1 MKQKQNQQR
10 INFFEQIKA
19 LQNLGLFWS
28 ETSIQVLLIV
38 AVAVPIAV
46 SIAIL
51 IIFGYETWEFFQD
64 VSFWQFFTDAQW
76 TPTFAHQN
84 FGIMVLASATLM
96 IGLIAIVVATPLGLL
111 AAIYL
116 HEYAPTNIRRIA
128 KVSFES
134 LSGIPTIV
142 YGYFALLWVTP
153 FLKEFIPGLST
164 FNSLSAGM
172 VTGILVAPVISSIG
186 EDVLAAVP
194 TFLRE
199 GGYALGFTKREV
211 LTRIVIPM
219 ATPGFIAAI
228 TLALSRALGETMIAA
243 IAAGQAPKLTA
254 NPLIPV
260 SSITAFIV
268 QVSLGDVRPDTTIYH
283 TIFTVGFALFLITL
297 SLNGFGHWL
306 VRRHNRMMVSMAV
319 PTAEQTT
326 STTPEPTHY
335 ALSLPPIPPVSATLR
350 GRQWRDR
357 LWHGLSALAILLG
370 VLIFV
375 ILLATTLQEGW
386 GEIDGHFLTA
396 TSSRRAA
403 EAGIAAA
410 LVGTLWLL
418 CLTALI
424 AFPIG
429 VGAAVF
435 LEEYLPNNRLN
446 HILEIHIANL
456 AAVPAILYGLMGLAI
471 FAQGWTAFT
480 GGRSLISA
488 ALVLSMIVLPIVII
502 TTRGALRTV
511 PMSDRQAAHA
521 VGMSRWQTLWYIVL
535 PAALPRI
542 TTGLLLALSRSIG
555 ETAPLIPIGAVA
567 FSSTIPLSWPDLQ
580 RQFATLTT
588 QIFYWVS
595 RPQPEFH
602 ALAAAT
608 IIVLGVLVLTMNI
621 LAVYVRDRYRSS

>member
-1 MKQKQNQQR
+1 MKQKNNR
-10 INFFEQIKA
+10 KVITFFEQIRS
-19 LQNLGLFWS
+19 LQRLGLLWT
-28 ETSIQVLLIV
+28 EATVQAVLMA
-38 AVAVPIAV
+38 AVAVPIAI

-51 IIFGYETWEFFQD
+51 IIFGYEAWEFFKD
-64 VSFWQFFTDAQW
+64 VSFWQFLTDNQW
-76 TPTFAHQN
+76 TPTFANQG
-84 FGIMVLASATLM
+84 FGITVLASATLM

-116 HEYAPTNIRRIA
+116 HEYAPTHIRRIA
-128 KVSFES
+128 KASFES
-134 LSGIPTIV
+134 LGGIPTIV

-153 FLKEFIPGLST
+153 FLKELIPGLST
-164 FNSLSAGM
+164 FNSLSAGL
-172 VTGILVAPVISSIG
+172 VTGILIAPVISSIG

-199 GGYALGFTKREV
+199 GGYALGLTKREV

-319 PTAEQTT
+319 PTAEQNA
-326 STTPEPTHY
+326 STIPESAHGD
-335 ALSLPPIPPVSATLR
+335 LPLLPVPPVSATL
-350 GRQWRDR
+350 GSRQWRDR
-357 LWHGLSALAILLG
+357 LWHSLSALAILVG
-370 VLIFV
+370 ILIFV
-375 ILLATTLQEGW
+375 ILLAITLRGGW

-403 EAGIAAA
+403 EAGIGAA

-435 LEEYLPNNRLN
+435 LEEYLPDNRLN
-446 HILEIHIANL
+446 QILEIHIANL

-471 FAQGWTAFT
+471 FAQRWGAIT

-511 PMSDRQAAHA
+511 PAGDRQAAHA
-521 VGMSRWQTLWYIVL
+521 VGMSRWQTLWHIVL
-535 PAALPRI
+535 PAARLRI
-542 TTGLLLALSRSIG
+542 ITGLLLALSRAIG

-580 RQFATLTT
+580 RQFTTLTT

-608 IIVLGVLVLTMNI
+608 IIVLGVLVLTMNM
-621 LAVYVRDRYRSS
+621 LAVYVRDRYRAS